1 MSCRCVYNELTMC
14 WIKCSSKV
22 VDLFTVS
29 GGGCSLVVDLFVYI
43 VFDLQLLWNK
53 LHADE
58 GWLFVRLNDL
68 L

>member
-29 GGGCSLVVDLFVYI
+29 SGGMFISCRFVC
-43 VFDLQLLWNK
+43 
-53 LHADE
+53 LHCFRFAIAIKQVP
-58 GWLFVRLNDL
+58 G
-68 L
+68 